1 MNQSTIKYVLLD
13 RVAVIRLSDPP
24 TLNAMSL
31 AMVEELQLA
40 LQKASTSAR
49 AIVLTGEGR
58 AFCSGANIGGDLDP
72 SVPGYDAGAGLE
84 THYNPLM
91 RQMRDLP
98 IPIVSAVN
106 GPAAGIGA
114 SVALAADMIL
124 VAQSAYFL
132 QAFRRIGLVPDGG
145 SAFLLVHAA
154 GRPRAM
160 EMMLLGERIPAA
172 QALEWG
178 LINRVIAD
186 SSLDEA
192 ALALAV
198 QLADGPTQALGSIRR
213 LAWQAMQSG
222 FTEMLAMERELQLQ
236 SGRSADHRAG
246 IEAFLNKQPAK
257 FSGT

>member
-1 MNQSTIKYVLLD
+1 
-13 RVAVIRLSDPP
+13 
-24 TLNAMSL
+24 
-31 AMVEELQLA
+31 
-40 LQKASTSAR
+40 
-49 AIVLTGEGR
+49 
-58 AFCSGANIGGDLDP
+58 
-72 SVPGYDAGAGLE
+72 
-84 THYNPLM
+84 
-91 RQMRDLP
+91 
-98 IPIVSAVN
+98 
-106 GPAAGIGA
+106 
-114 SVALAADMIL
+114 
-124 VAQSAYFL
+124 
-132 QAFRRIGLVPDGG
+132 
-145 SAFLLVHAA
+145 
-154 GRPRAM
+154 
-160 EMMLLGERIPAA
+160 MLLGERIPAA